1 MRGVP
6 AGADIEA
13 GGTRGV
19 VARIALALLYVVA
32 FWLPLQYL
40 PTRALHLLPLG
51 FIWLDDAALVL
62 AALLAFALAATG
74 DRARLRTPL
83 DLPLAACVAVGVAS
97 AAMNRVSPAHLVL
110 GLRGPLQHVLAF
122 YALWLLRPP
131 RRHLVRLAGLS
142 LALALLQVPVTLV
155 QFLATR
161 TAMSRDLVYG
171 TFWAGA
177 SNSIAYYLLFFILPL
192 LGLAAARPEQRRA
205 LAAAGALLVPFV
217 LASSRGT
224 LLVLPFLALFAT
236 WPVLRERPRALGGVA
251 GLALVGALGLG
262 LFYAYKPA
270 IEGHEIAG
278 ELSPRRFYIE
288 QWNRDKGM
296 GRLYYARWIAER
308 MAARGPAT
316 LALGVGPS
324 RFSSSAGSYLRP
336 PLLDEA
342 TAGGHSPM
350 IPGQLVATFSEYG
363 FLGLLAFGWLV
374 ASGIL
379 LARRSWAA
387 DPGAPDAGL
396 RRGLYAATLFLAVGT
411 PLENVWELPHVAVLA
426 WAAVGW
432 GAISLERRERL
443 EGRSWASP
451 AAARR

>member
-62 AALLAFALAATG
+62 AAVLAGALAATG

-83 DLPLAACVAVGVAS
+83 DIPVAACVAVGVAS

-122 YALWLLRPP
+122 YALWYLRPP
-131 RRHLVRLAGLS
+131 RRHLIRLAGLS
-142 LALALLQVPVTLV
+142 LALALVQVPVTVV

-217 LASSRGT
+217 LASSRGA
-224 LLVLPFLALFAT
+224 LA
-236 WPVLRERPRALGGVA
+236 
-251 GLALVGALGLG
+251 GALGLG

-308 MAARGPAT
+308 MAGRGPAT

-396 RRGLYAATLFLAVGT
+396 RRGLYAATLFLVVGM

-432 GAISLERRERL
+432 GALRLEGGERL
-443 EGRSWASP
+443 EGRSWPSP
-451 AAARR
+451 DVSGR